1 MLFLKRSSLESF
13 NNELSEFA
21 RDFDTRLAH
30 LKKSLKYPSV
40 TSASS
45 YRDCVNDLHSR
56 LELVENVLDDIGGE
70 DSRENSTEYLKN
82 VDRILQE
89 IDAQIERVGDT
100 TYEEKKVLSSY
111 RMPERSS
118 GRLSSMKKD
127 ESPDEREVWSPSM
140 QKLVGKYGTGQ
151 VGSSPVFVAALK
163 EQDVVLEADEK
174 LAMKYA
180 DESLN
185 EDNTLELKSQVIFS
199 RSTSMGGTE
208 RPEPIK
214 ELDDIGPTPCKA
226 IDDKKLE
233 EAISAALARCEV
245 KGVTPKMPNT
255 ISSRISSVLPPSA
268 PRTASTPKLP
278 TSLPPYHPIDS
289 SSYASLPSFIRGQ
302 ISFEDLDQAS
312 LRMHTLVAN
321 RNAQGEGIT
330 FCSADVDQHA
340 NLEPGKSKVFLN
352 ALAKLDQIQL
362 KVIYGQG
369 TVYFF
374 V

>member
-21 RDFDTRLAH
+21 RDFDTRLSH
-30 LKKSLKYPSV
+30 LQKSLKYPSV

-45 YRDCVNDLHSR
+45 YRDCVKDLHSR
-56 LELVENVLDDIGGE
+56 LELVENVLDDIGAKETRE
-70 DSRENSTEYLKN
+70 DSAEYLKN

-89 IDAQIERVGDT
+89 IDSQIEWADDST
-100 TYEEKKVLSSY
+100 HEEKKVLSSV
-111 RMPERSS
+111 RIPERFSS
-118 GRLSSMKKD
+118 IQKSKQ
-127 ESPDEREVWSPSM
+127 ESPDEGEMWSPSM
-140 QKLVGKYGTGQ
+140 QKLVGKYGARQ
-151 VGSSPVFVAALK
+151 VGSSPVFVAAQK
-163 EQDVVLEADEK
+163 EQDIVLEADEK

-180 DESLN
+180 DESLY

-214 ELDDIGPTPCKA
+214 ELDDIGPTPSKT
-226 IDDKKLE
+226 IDDRKLE
-233 EAISAALARCEV
+233 EAISAALAKCEV
-245 KGVTPKMPNT
+245 KGVTPNVSNT
-255 ISSRISSVLPPSA
+255 ISSRRVSTLPQSA

-278 TSLPPYHPIDS
+278 TSLPQRQPIDS

-302 ISFEDLDQAS
+302 ITFEDLDQAS
-312 LRMHTLVAN
+312 LRMHNLVSN

-330 FCSADVDQHA
+330 FSSADVDQHA